1 LRKTAKRERQETLI
15 EIIKNDPFVTDES
28 LSENLAVSIQT
39 IRLDRMALS
48 IPELRERIKNV
59 ARDSY
64 EKVRTISHSEIVG
77 DLIDLELNV
86 RAISMLETDESMVF
100 EKTRIVQGHY
110 IFAMAESLALSVI
123 DADVAITG
131 VANMK
136 YKIPVKAGDKL
147 LAKAKVTLIKDMEY
161 YVHVFIQVGDEQ
173 VFRSKFIMKAV

>member
-1 LRKTAKRERQETLI
+1 MAKTTKQVRQDRLI
-15 EIIKNDPFVTDES
+15 EMIETDPFVTDET
-28 LSENLAVSIQT
+28 LSEQLGVSIQT

-64 EKVRTISHSEIVG
+64 KKVRTISHSEIVG
-77 DLIDLELNV
+77 ELLDLELND
-86 RAISMLETDESMVF
+86 RAISMLSTDPSMVF
-100 EKTRIVQGHY
+100 EKTQIVKGHY

-131 VANMK
+131 VANLK
-136 YKIPVKAGDKL
+136 YRVPVKVGEKL
-147 LAKAKVTLIKDMEY
+147 VAKAKVTQIRDVEY
-161 YVHVFIQVGDEQ
+161 YVHVFIHVQDEQ